1 MKDFLR
7 NTKGKIALLCLA
19 LAASFALGYSM
30 NNPGQAFYRSMQMD
44 NIEQSLYSETMQIGA
59 LMNNCQTEHEAGLEK
74 PAASF
79 QQLRITSG
87 AMIARIYDGYGDPM
101 YDRESLNYLFGM
113 AHYLNEICL
122 ENLTDE
128 EWDALFADSEA
139 LLELCRS
146 DTVSKDTLL
155 DELDTLL
162 ETHPYSDRL
171 RTSFWYD
178 DANSW
183 F

>member
-19 LAASFALGYSM
+19 LAASFGLGYSM

-59 LMNNCQTEHEAGLEK
+59 LMNNCQTAHEAGLEK
-74 PAASF
+74 AEASF

-87 AMIARIYDGYGDPM
+87 AMIARIYDGYGDPK
-101 YDRESLNYLFGM
+101 YDRESLNYLFDM

-122 ENLTDE
+122 ENLTAA

-139 LLELCRS
+139 LLALYRS

-162 ETHPYSDRL
+162 ETHPYSDRF

-178 DANSW
+178 DNI
-183 F
+183 

>member
-7 NTKGKIALLCLA
+7 NTKGKIVLLCLA
-19 LAASFALGYSM
+19 LAVSFGLGYSM

-59 LMNNCQTEHEAGLEK
+59 LMNKYQSCQEAGTEK
-74 PAASF
+74 PTASF
-79 QQLRITSG
+79 QQVRITSG

-122 ENLTDE
+122 ENLTAA

-139 LLELCRS
+139 LLALYRS

-171 RTSFWYD
+171 RTSFWHD